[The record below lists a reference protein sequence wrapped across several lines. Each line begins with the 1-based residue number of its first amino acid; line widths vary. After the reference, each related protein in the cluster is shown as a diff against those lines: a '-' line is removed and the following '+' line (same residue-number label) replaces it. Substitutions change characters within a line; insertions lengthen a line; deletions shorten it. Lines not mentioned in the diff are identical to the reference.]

1 MGGGNAKGFG
11 LTGWI
16 EVGRVHV
23 RVLPAA
29 HSRDQKN
36 GVFRVPVTLTDDA
49 KERNKR
55 SKQNYYT
62 SFISTSFFEAL
73 LPCSHAFICFL
84 SSMQPIT
91 HFTTRYTRI
100 RMRRKEAMTFIT
112 LEPGV
117 NGIQHTYD
125 YPAPWWERLL
135 WAVEPRNHGYQ
146 RIR

>member
-1 MGGGNAKGFG
+1 MYVYFP
-11 LTGWI
+11 LLI
-16 EVGRVHV
+16 VVI
-23 RVLPAA
+23 
-29 HSRDQKN
+29 KN

-55 SKQNYYT
+55 SKQNYDT

-125 YPAPWWERLL
+125 YPAPWWERLP